1 MTSRGRKGVNY
12 NDVVRAC
19 KELEEQ
25 GEQVTIRKVI
35 ELTGGSFSTI
45 SEHIRKWQ
53 EATVALRDSKALPD
67 ELITALKTAYVS
79 MFNNERKLNEAAI
92 ERERKIL
99 NDSLKEIVNLESENE
114 KLSKDLEAMKQHY
127 ENLVSGYERKLAAA
141 ESKASEAEKREK
153 ALISKL
159 DALHET
165 LKQTEIKMAVA
176 ETKASEYEK
185 QLARLKKE

>member
-127 ENLVSGYERKLAAA
+127 ENLVSGYERKLAAS